1 MNVIG
6 VTKFFFSVLVL
17 VGHLCSIVGA
27 LIYKAFFRSVDTRW
41 MVFWATVVHVIGEFL
56 NFVFAKRWNLEIG
69 IDDIV
74 FLFFTDIVFSAL
86 KTLLYTLPIMALFA
100 KITPK
105 KIEGT
110 TFAFLTGTMNL
121 ATTVISPGMG
131 TWINSQFVGV
141 NKKDLSNYPTLPLI
155 ATICAAVSFILVF
168 LIPTKA

>member
-105 KIEGT
+105 RIEGT

-121 ATTVISPGMG
+121 ATTV
-131 TWINSQFVGV
+131 
-141 NKKDLSNYPTLPLI
+141 
-155 ATICAAVSFILVF
+155 
-168 LIPTKA
+168 